1 MRGLS
6 VGIISKD
13 GFTVSSAIEGGSI
26 QLKLAGNADMDVA
39 ASLNN
44 YLKQLHTDACEIGVS
59 EVVLDFSRLYFMNS
73 SCFKCFVTWI
83 AQVKKLEPA
92 ARYMVRFQ
100 SNPQLHWQRRSL
112 EALRAFAP
120 DEVVIE
126 VLQNGS

>member
-1 MRGLS
+1 MRGLT

-13 GFTVSSAIEGGSI
+13 GFTVSAALEGGSI
-26 QLKLAGNADMDVA
+26 QLRLAGNADMDVA
-39 ASLNN
+39 TSLNN
-44 YLKQLHTDACEIGVS
+44 YLKQLHADACGTGVR

-73 SCFKCFVTWI
+73 SCFKCFVTWMSQI
-83 AQVKKLEPA
+83 KKLEPA
-92 ARYMVRFQ
+92 VRYMVRFQ

-120 DEVVIE
+120 DDVIIE